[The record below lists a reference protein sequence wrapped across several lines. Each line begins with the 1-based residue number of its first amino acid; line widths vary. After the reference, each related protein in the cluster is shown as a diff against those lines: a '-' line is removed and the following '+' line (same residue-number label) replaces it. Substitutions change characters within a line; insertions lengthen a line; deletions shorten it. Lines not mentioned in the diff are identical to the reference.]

1 MNVRSFLAA
10 ARART
15 VVALI
20 ATVVL
25 LASALPAG
33 AEWRHARGDS
43 ANTSF
48 ARVDTQPAV
57 APQMSRIVGPVAPGA
72 NPVIGPTGKVYIG
85 NLRGELHAFYAEG
98 LEYWTRQLNPEHG
111 GIFASPVVL
120 PDGTIF
126 VVSTIH
132 HTDSKDNESFLHR
145 FNPDGTRLFSVPFPK
160 SPYLP
165 FTDGGATTA
174 PPNLWRWNGDEA
186 IMVPVVYQGLGRDGV
201 SVIAFGRNGDV
212 QGNHLVG
219 TNVYEITSIPSEG
232 FSECVNRNSWLGPL
246 VWPMCAIA
254 NLGVNF
260 IPPIPVVSLLRGA
273 SIPVPGVAI
282 VPDTGG
288 GAPLILA
295 TDRRRTRVALSFSP
309 QAGFAEN
316 ARSTSTRHTFTTTP
330 VLHRNGVVQFGTGES
345 RLARNLSESSI
356 SELGELEIFAAPTRL
371 HDGRLV
377 VLTREGRM
385 TALGT
390 PTVRQSPGGETIASA
405 AASCTHVFVSTTDG
419 LFTFRADTMGQV
431 ARANV
436 PGGGLS
442 APVIGPTGAV
452 YVVGQD
458 TLYTFPGRPTG
469 GVVVRTA
476 CDTLAP
482 PY

>member
-1 MNVRSFLAA
+1 
-10 ARART
+10 
-15 VVALI
+15 
-20 ATVVL
+20 
-25 LASALPAG
+25 
-33 AEWRHARGDS
+33 
-43 ANTSF
+43 
-48 ARVDTQPAV
+48 
-57 APQMSRIVGPVAPGA
+57 MSRIVGPVAPGA

-98 LEYWTRQLNPEHG
+98 LEYWTRQLDSEHG
-111 GIFASPVVL
+111 GIFASPLVL

-126 VVSTIH
+126 VVSAIH
-132 HTDSKDNESFLHR
+132 HMDSHDNESFLHR
-145 FNPDGTRLFSVPFPK
+145 FSPDGTRLFSVPFPK

-219 TNVYEITSIPSEG
+219 TNVYEITTIPSEG
-232 FSECVNRNSWLGPL
+232 FSECVNRNS
-246 VWPMCAIA
+246 C
-254 NLGVNF
+254 
-260 IPPIPVVSLLRGA
+260 
-273 SIPVPGVAI
+273 
-282 VPDTGG
+282 
-288 GAPLILA
+288 
-295 TDRRRTRVALSFSP
+295 
-309 QAGFAEN
+309 
-316 ARSTSTRHTFTTTP
+316 
-330 VLHRNGVVQFGTGES
+330 
-345 RLARNLSESSI
+345 
-356 SELGELEIFAAPTRL
+356 
-371 HDGRLV
+371 
-377 VLTREGRM
+377 EGRM

-476 CDTLAP
+476 CDILAP